1 MINVDRHRAGA
12 HARLM
17 TTPTTTEPPFIA
29 PAGLAGVSVTDTT
42 IGDVRGAEGFFH
54 YRQYDATQLA
64 RHRSLEDVWHL
75 LVHGE
80 LPDAVRAREWRRQV
94 AEAADLPPRVRS
106 DLVRIM
112 GGARGGAPLDVLRT
126 AVSAY
131 GCLTG
136 ARPLWDSD
144 EEERRSDALRT
155 AAAVPWMVAAAH
167 ALAHGER
174 PRAPRSDLSYVAG
187 YLWMLTGVE
196 PAAQQVSALSRYL
209 CLTMDHGLN
218 ASTFTAR
225 VIASTGADLPAC
237 VVGAI
242 GALSGPLHGGAP
254 SRALDALDEI
264 GSADRAGDWVRAQL
278 ASGDRIMGFGH
289 AVYRGVDPRSELLK
303 QTAVQMDTS
312 LARLAVV
319 VEDRVVEALAEA
331 KPGRPLRANVEYYAG
346 VVMDAC
352 GIPREMF
359 TSTFACSRAIGWTVH
374 ILEQARGRKI
384 FRPSSRYVGPHP
396 PAPLP

>member
-1 MINVDRHRAGA
+1 
-12 HARLM
+12 M
-17 TTPTTTEPPFIA
+17 TTHTIIRPPFIA
-29 PAGLAGVSVTDTT
+29 PAGLAGVSVTDTA

-54 YRQYDATQLA
+54 YRQYDATALA
-64 RHRSLEDVWHL
+64 RQRSLEDVWHL
-75 LVHGE
+75 LIHGE
-80 LPDAVRAREWRRQV
+80 LPDEARAVEWHRQLRA
-94 AEAADLPPRVRS
+94 AADLPPEIRGA
-106 DLVRIM
+106 LVRIM
-112 GGARGGAPLDVLRT
+112 GEVSSGAPLDMLRT

-136 ARPLWDSD
+136 ARPLWDCD
-144 EEERRSDALRT
+144 EDERRRDALQT
-155 AAAVPWMVAAAH
+155 AAAVPWMVAASH
-167 ALAHGER
+167 ALARGER
-174 PRAPRSDLSYVAG
+174 PRAPRPELGCVAD
-187 YLWMLTGVE
+187 YLWMLTGAE
-196 PAAQQVSALSRYL
+196 PTDRQVTALSRYL

-264 GSADRAGDWVRAQL
+264 GSPDRAGEWVRDQL
-278 ASGDRIMGFGH
+278 AHGDRIMGFGH

-303 QTAVQMDTS
+303 ETAVTLDTP
-312 LARLAVV
+312 LARLAID
-319 VEDRVVEALAEA
+319 VEGRVVEALAEA

-346 VVMDAC
+346 VVMAAC

-359 TSTFACSRAIGWTVH
+359 TPTFACSRAIGWTAH
-374 ILEQARGRKI
+374 ILEQSQGRKI
-384 FRPSSRYVGPHP
+384 FRPSSRYVGP
-396 PAPLP
+396 PAPAALP